1 MPYFGV
7 PVRNGIAIGL
17 GTVISLAGK
26 PAAASP
32 PAPTINVRDSAG
44 TSYTV
49 PLTIFD
55 SSGTGYTV
63 SNTVLSSGGTA
74 YNV

>member
-1 MPYFGV
+1 MTLSFGFGFPRIQRV
-7 PVRNGIAIGL
+7 TGGA
-17 GTVISLAGK
+17 
-26 PAAASP
+26 P
-32 PAPTINVRDSAG
+32 PAPTINVLDSAG

-55 SSGTGYTV
+55 SSGTGFTV

>member
-1 MPYFGV
+1 MF
-7 PVRNGIAIGL
+7 PVTRS
-17 GTVISLAGK
+17 TSRSRFFK

-55 SSGTGYTV
+55 SSGTGFTV